1 MWGERLRVRSRW
13 AVLAMLFLSTVLNYL
28 DRQALSILATT
39 IQKDLGIDNI
49 GYAFVVQMFL
59 ISYTISYVVAGRL
72 TDILGTR
79 VSLALFVG
87 WWSVSNMLTGL
98 THNIAQLGAAR
109 FLLGLGEAGNYT
121 AAPRIVA
128 ERFEPEKRGLA
139 IGIYT
144 AGAMVGAT
152 LAPPLIA
159 WLALSHGWRATF
171 VITGALGLVWLVAWL
186 FMVAPRAAAER
197 GHREKADWKG
207 LLTTPHLWW
216 LLIARLLTDPVWYFY
231 LFWFPK
237 YLMEDR
243 HLTLLDV
250 ARLAWV
256 IYLAA
261 DFGSVLGGMA
271 SGVTGRWLKSPVKG
285 RLSIMAAAA
294 VLAPLGAII
303 AAGPDLPLIFA
314 IAALVSF
321 CHQAWLVNLSA
332 LITDLFPTQAVG
344 TAFGL
349 IGAGSG
355 LGGMASTY
363 IVGALVTWH
372 SYGAVF
378 LCMAVLHPVALFF
391 VARCRKIEAQPQI
404 AG

>member
-49 GYAFVVQMFL
+49 GYAFIVQMFL

-79 VSLALFVG
+79 ISLALFVG

-152 LAPPLIA
+152 IAPPLIA

-171 VITGALGLVWLVAWL
+171 VITGALGLVWLIVWL
-186 FMVAPRAAAER
+186 FVVPPRPAGER
-197 GHREKADWKG
+197 DDRKKTDWKR
-207 LLTTPHLWW
+207 LLTAPHLWW

-261 DFGSVLGGMA
+261 DFGSILGGMA
-271 SGVTGRWLKSPVKG
+271 SGAAGRRFNSPVKG

-294 VLAPLGAII
+294 MFAPLGAII
-303 AAGPDLPLIFA
+303 AAGPHLPLIFA

-378 LCMAVLHPVALFF
+378 LCMAILHPVALFF
-391 VARCRKIEAQPQI
+391 VAQCRRVEPQPQI

>member
-1 MWGERLRVRSRW
+1 M
-13 AVLAMLFLSTVLNYL
+13 STVLNYL

-49 GYAFVVQMFL
+49 GYAFIVQMFL

-79 VSLALFVG
+79 ISLALFVG

-152 LAPPLIA
+152 IAPPLIA

-171 VITGALGLVWLVAWL
+171 VITGALGLVWLIVWL
-186 FMVAPRAAAER
+186 FVVPPRPAGER
-197 GHREKADWKG
+197 DDRKKTDWKR
-207 LLTTPHLWW
+207 LLTAPHLWW

-261 DFGSVLGGMA
+261 DFGSILGGMA
-271 SGVTGRWLKSPVKG
+271 SGAAGRRFNSPVKG

-294 VLAPLGAII
+294 MFAPLGAII
-303 AAGPDLPLIFA
+303 AAGPHLPLIFA

-378 LCMAVLHPVALFF
+378 LCMAILHPVALFF
-391 VARCRKIEAQPQI
+391 VAQCRRVEPQPQI

>member
-1 MWGERLRVRSRW
+1 
-13 AVLAMLFLSTVLNYL
+13 
-28 DRQALSILATT
+28 
-39 IQKDLGIDNI
+39 
-49 GYAFVVQMFL
+49 
-59 ISYTISYVVAGRL
+59 
-72 TDILGTR
+72 
-79 VSLALFVG
+79 
-87 WWSVSNMLTGL
+87 
-98 THNIAQLGAAR
+98 
-109 FLLGLGEAGNYT
+109 LGEAGNYT

-128 ERFEPEKRGLA
+128 ERFEPAKRGLA

-152 LAPPLIA
+152 IAPPLIA

-171 VITGALGLVWLVAWL
+171 VITGALGLIWLIAWL
-186 FMVAPRAAAER
+186 FVVPPRPVGEQDNR
-197 GHREKADWKG
+197 QKTDWKG
-207 LLTTPHLWW
+207 LLTAPHLWW

-261 DFGSVLGGMA
+261 DFGSILGGMA
-271 SGVTGRWLKSPVKG
+271 SGVTGRWLKSPIKG
-285 RLSIMAAAA
+285 RLAIMAAAA

-303 AAGPDLPLIFA
+303 ATAPNLALIFA

-391 VARCRKIEAQPQI
+391 VARCRKVEPQPQI

>member
-1 MWGERLRVRSRW
+1 MVWLLVVPPQPAGERE
-13 AVLAMLFLSTVLNYL
+13 
-28 DRQALSILATT
+28 DRQKT
-39 IQKDLGIDNI
+39 
-49 GYAFVVQMFL
+49 
-59 ISYTISYVVAGRL
+59 
-72 TDILGTR
+72 
-79 VSLALFVG
+79 
-87 WWSVSNMLTGL
+87 
-98 THNIAQLGAAR
+98 
-109 FLLGLGEAGNYT
+109 
-121 AAPRIVA
+121 
-128 ERFEPEKRGLA
+128 
-139 IGIYT
+139 
-144 AGAMVGAT
+144 
-152 LAPPLIA
+152 
-159 WLALSHGWRATF
+159 
-171 VITGALGLVWLVAWL
+171 
-186 FMVAPRAAAER
+186 
-197 GHREKADWKG
+197 DWKG

-243 HLTLLDV
+243 HLTLLNI
-250 ARLAWV
+250 AQLAWI

-261 DFGSVLGGMA
+261 DFGSILGGIA
-271 SGVTGRWLKSPVKG
+271 SGAAGRWLKSPVKG

-294 VLAPLGAII
+294 ALAPLGAII
-303 AAGPDLPLIFA
+303 AAGPDLPLVFA

-321 CHQAWLVNLSA
+321 CHQAWLVNLST
-332 LITDLFPTQAVG
+332 LITDLFPTQGVG

-378 LCMAVLHPVALFF
+378 LCMAILHPVALFI
-391 VARCRKIEAQPQI
+391 VAQCRKVEPQPQI

>member
-1 MWGERLRVRSRW
+1 
-13 AVLAMLFLSTVLNYL
+13 MLFLSTVLNYL

-49 GYAFVVQMFL
+49 GYAFIVQMFL

-79 VSLALFVG
+79 ISLALFVG

-152 LAPPLIA
+152 IAPPLIA

-171 VITGALGLVWLVAWL
+171 VITGALGLVWLIVWL
-186 FMVAPRAAAER
+186 FVVPPRPAGER
-197 GHREKADWKG
+197 DDRKKTDWKR
-207 LLTTPHLWW
+207 LLTAPHLWW

-250 ARLAWV
+250 ARLAWI

-261 DFGSVLGGMA
+261 DFGSILGGMA
-271 SGVTGRWLKSPVKG
+271 SGAAGRRFNSPVKG

-294 VLAPLGAII
+294 MFAPLGAII
-303 AAGPDLPLIFA
+303 AAGPHLPLIFA

-378 LCMAVLHPVALFF
+378 LCMAILHPVALFF
-391 VARCRKIEAQPQI
+391 VAQCRRVEPQPQI

>member
-1 MWGERLRVRSRW
+1 
-13 AVLAMLFLSTVLNYL
+13 MLFLSTVLNYL

-49 GYAFVVQMFL
+49 GYAFIVQMFL

-72 TDILGTR
+72 TDILGSR
-79 VSLALFVG
+79 VSLALFVA

-98 THNIAQLGAAR
+98 THNIAQLGATR

-128 ERFEPEKRGLA
+128 ERFEPAKRGLA
-139 IGIYT
+139 IGVYT

-152 LAPPLIA
+152 IAPPLIA

-171 VITGALGLVWLVAWL
+171 VITGALGLIWLVAWL
-186 FMVAPRAAAER
+186 FVVPPRPAGER
-197 GHREKADWKG
+197 DNRQKTDWKG
-207 LLTTPHLWW
+207 LLTAPHLWW

-261 DFGSVLGGMA
+261 DFGSILGGMA
-271 SGVTGRWLKSPVKG
+271 SGVTGRWLKSPIKG
-285 RLSIMAAAA
+285 RLAIMAAAA

-303 AAGPDLPLIFA
+303 ATAPNLALIFA

-391 VARCRKIEAQPQI
+391 VARCRKVEPQPQI

>member
-1 MWGERLRVRSRW
+1 
-13 AVLAMLFLSTVLNYL
+13 
-28 DRQALSILATT
+28 
-39 IQKDLGIDNI
+39 
-49 GYAFVVQMFL
+49 
-59 ISYTISYVVAGRL
+59 
-72 TDILGTR
+72 
-79 VSLALFVG
+79 
-87 WWSVSNMLTGL
+87 
-98 THNIAQLGAAR
+98 
-109 FLLGLGEAGNYT
+109 
-121 AAPRIVA
+121 
-128 ERFEPEKRGLA
+128 
-139 IGIYT
+139 
-144 AGAMVGAT
+144 
-152 LAPPLIA
+152 
-159 WLALSHGWRATF
+159 
-171 VITGALGLVWLVAWL
+171 
-186 FMVAPRAAAER
+186 
-197 GHREKADWKG
+197 
-207 LLTTPHLWW
+207 
-216 LLIARLLTDPVWYFY
+216 
-231 LFWFPK
+231 
-237 YLMEDR
+237 
-243 HLTLLDV
+243 
-250 ARLAWV
+250 
-256 IYLAA
+256 
-261 DFGSVLGGMA
+261 
-271 SGVTGRWLKSPVKG
+271 
-285 RLSIMAAAA
+285 